1 MALLRPYRG
10 KSPRLHGSVFVAETA
25 VVIGDVEIG
34 EDSSVWFGSVLRAD
48 IHWIRI
54 GARTNIQD
62 QSMIHVTGGIHPTL
76 VGDDVTVGH
85 RVTLHG
91 CTIKD
96 RCLIGMGATVL
107 DGAVVGEDSLVGAGA
122 VVPPGMIIPPGKLAL
137 GAPARVKRD
146 LTPAEIASFPVSA
159 NGYVRHARDFLAEG
173 FPGR

>member
-1 MALLRPYRG
+1 MALIRPYGG
-10 KSPRLHGSVFVAETA
+10 KTPRLHGSVFVAETA

-34 EDSSVWFGSVLRAD
+34 PDSSVWFGSVVRGD
-48 IHWIRI
+48 IHAIRI

-62 QSMIHVTGGIHPTL
+62 QSMIHVTGGTHPTS

-96 RCLIGMGATVL
+96 RCLVGMGAIVL

-122 VVPPGMIIPPGKLAL
+122 VVPPGMVIPPGKLAL

-146 LTPAEIASFPVSA
+146 LTPAEIASLLTSA
-159 NGYVRHARDFLAEG
+159 AGYVQRAKEFLAEG